1 MGRTSR
7 FIQKYQKIILTLGTI
22 IAITI
27 LIGGLMRK
35 FQQFFNDL
43 AQLRADVRGK
53 SGRTVKKLIGDSTE
67 NNRTLTVKQAIR
79 YVDGVV
85 GDQTLARQLQAV
97 NEILKP
103 VIVEKRRRTDAI
115 DLSELVNN
123 YRRAIMNNR
132 NRTLR
137 RKVGTTLA
145 KVG

>member
-1 MGRTSR
+1 
-7 FIQKYQKIILTLGTI
+7 
-22 IAITI
+22 
-27 LIGGLMRK
+27 MRK

-79 YVDGVV
+79 YIDGVV